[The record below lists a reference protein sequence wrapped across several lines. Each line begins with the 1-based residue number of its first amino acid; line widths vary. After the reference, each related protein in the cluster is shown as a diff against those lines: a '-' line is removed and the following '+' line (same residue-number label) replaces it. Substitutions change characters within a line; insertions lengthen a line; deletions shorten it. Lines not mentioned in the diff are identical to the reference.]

1 MTLTTSHVTRMRGNE
16 ETIRTGS
23 SFPTDPTPAAG
34 DWFYH
39 MTNLKIYIYDGSV
52 WRSIAA
58 LATATSTSTTSTS
71 TSTTSTSI
79 STTSTSTTSTSIST
93 TSTSISTTST
103 SITTTST
110 STTTTTST
118 STTTT

>member
-1 MTLTTSHVTRMRGNE
+1 MTLTTSHILRVRGNE

-39 MTNLKIYIYDGSV
+39 TTNLKVYIYDGTV

-58 LATATSTSTTSTS
+58 LQTATSTSTSSTSTSTTSTSTTTTSTSTTTTSTSSTTTSTSTTSTS
-71 TSTTSTSI
+71 TSTTT
-79 STTSTSTTSTSIST
+79 
-93 TSTSISTTST
+93 
-103 SITTTST
+103 
-110 STTTTTST
+110 
-118 STTTT
+118 